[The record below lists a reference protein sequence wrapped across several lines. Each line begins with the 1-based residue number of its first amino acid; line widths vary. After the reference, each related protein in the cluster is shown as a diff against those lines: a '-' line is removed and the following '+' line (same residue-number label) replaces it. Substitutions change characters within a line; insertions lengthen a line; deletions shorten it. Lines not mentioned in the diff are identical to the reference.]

1 MPKEVTL
8 NQSNPAQPSQGY
20 IYAATG
26 EKYVT
31 LARRAARAL
40 RLIHPDA
47 QIDLFSDEPLTDSV
61 FDEIHILDRATTRP
75 KIEALSRSR
84 FDQTLYL
91 DADTLVIAPIDDVF
105 ELLGKYEFLA
115 AQGRGSNMSPAYA
128 RISRG
133 VPHSFPMVNSG
144 VVALKKCKNNE
155 ALLADWAES
164 WHGREAGPDQP
175 HLRQLLFNSPVL
187 FGTLPHEYNMM
198 MLARLHAWSSHSRA
212 PRILH
217 ASRLHRRSHQGRP
230 ENPLTLEDV
239 LTKELCKHV
248 RALLAADRSI
258 KGNRGPHVPNFAHM
272 RGRYSPLR
280 LFDAAV
286 THAKR
291 RKS

>member
-8 NQSNPAQPSQGY
+8 KQSNLAQPSRGY

-26 EKYVT
+26 KKYVT

-40 RLIHPDA
+40 RQVHPDA
-47 QIDLFSDEPLTDSV
+47 QIDLFTDEPLTDSV
-61 FDEIHILDRATTRP
+61 FDQIHILDRATTRP
-75 KIEALSRSR
+75 KIEALARSR

-115 AQGRGSNMSPAYA
+115 AQGRGSNMSLAYA
-128 RISRG
+128 PVSRQ

-175 HLRQLLFNSPVL
+175 HLRQLLFKSPVL
-187 FGTLPHEYNMM
+187 LGILPHEYNMM
-198 MLARLHAWSSHSRA
+198 MLRRLHAWSSHSRA
-212 PRILH
+212 PRVLH
-217 ASRLHRRSHQGRP
+217 APQLHRRSYQGNP

-248 RALLAADRSI
+248 RALQAADRSI
-258 KGNRGPHVPNFAHM
+258 HGNRGSHVPVFAHM
-272 RGRYSPLR
+272 RRSYSPLR
-280 LFDAAV
+280 LLDKV
-286 THAKR
+286 VNHAKR